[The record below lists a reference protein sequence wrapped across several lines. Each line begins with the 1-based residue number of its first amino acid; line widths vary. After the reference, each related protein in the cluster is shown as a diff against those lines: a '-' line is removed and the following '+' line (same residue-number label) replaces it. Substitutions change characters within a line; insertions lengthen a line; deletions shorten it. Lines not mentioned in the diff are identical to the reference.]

1 MYHRVGFGARLAAIA
16 ALAASSTHANNID
29 GAWSTVI
36 PWPLISVHAVLMP
49 DGRVMSYGT
58 DGEGRQTGFFIYDV
72 WDPTADS
79 ASSHVTL
86 PNMTATDIFCSSQV
100 VLPQGGNVFLAGG
113 DNWTG
118 TSTTSTGNDNT
129 NLFSYQDDTLTRGNN
144 LNRPR
149 WYASST
155 VLLNGEIYL
164 QGGLGGTDFPEVRNT
179 SGQFRLLSGA
189 DTSSLQFQYP
199 RNFIAPDGRVF
210 GFDSNG
216 RMYYVDTSGS
226 GSITLGAEL
235 PSGVRSKSSSAA
247 MFRPGRILQF
257 GGASN
262 QAVVIDI
269 NGAAP
274 VVTTTQPLSSR
285 RDLVNSAILPDGKV
299 LATGGSEVYNTLT
312 GVNNSAEIWD
322 PTTGQW
328 HQGASGTLARL
339 YHSISLLLPDGSV
352 LVSGGGAP
360 GPLNNRNAE
369 IYYPPYLFDATGAR
383 AARPT
388 LVAAPATIEIGA
400 TMHLNVA
407 NTEGIARVTMVKAG
421 SVTHSW
427 NMEQRFIELNF
438 QSHGGIISAQAPA
451 RATEAPPGYYLVFVI
466 DHAGVPSTGKIV
478 RVNVATNLNPQTV
491 PVLTTP
497 ANQANTVGFPVA
509 LQLAATDPNGDVLG
523 YGASGLPAGLTLDAL
538 TGRIS
543 GTPTAVGHYQVVV
556 TASDGVNAA
565 TANFVWTIAD
575 GAPLTIEPLQ
585 PAPALVGTTVTFTA
599 RSSNGINTRYRWFFD
614 DGTGTTRWSTNTEVT
629 HTFNTPGIH
638 YVTVS
643 TVDDRGIEQSETVVQ
658 TVHLP
663 LTALAPAISSNIAVE
678 TAAQGGRVWV
688 VNQDDDTVSVFDGA
702 TRVRLQ
708 KITVGSAPRS
718 IAVAP
723 NGEVWVTNKLDA
735 SISVI
740 DQTSYSIRRTL
751 AMPRDSQP
759 FGVAFAPTGAAA
771 FVALAA
777 TGQLTRIDTS
787 TYARTHTASVGQ
799 NPRHIAVSADGKLVY
814 VSRFTTMPLF
824 GESAWQAAFIPNGA
838 WGGGEVV
845 VLGADMLNIVRTIVL
860 RGSDKPD
867 FRNPGRGIPNYL
879 GATVISPDGT
889 QAWVPSRQDNFNFLN
904 TARAISSRIDMS
916 SLTED
921 FASRLVHDHSS
932 LASAAAF
939 DRHGVYLFV
948 ALQTSREV
956 AVVDAHGRWEMFRFN
971 VGGEP
976 HGLALSA
983 DGNTLFVN
991 TFMDRT
997 VAAFDLTAL
1006 LTRGEATVPALGVRY
1021 QN

>member
-1 MYHRVGFGARLAAIA
+1 M
-16 ALAASSTHANNID
+16 
-29 GAWSTVI
+29 
-36 PWPLISVHAVLMP
+36 
-49 DGRVMSYGT
+49 
-58 DGEGRQTGFFIYDV
+58 
-72 WDPTADS
+72 
-79 ASSHVTL
+79 
-86 PNMTATDIFCSSQV
+86 
-100 VLPQGGNVFLAGG
+100 
-113 DNWTG
+113 
-118 TSTTSTGNDNT
+118 
-129 NLFSYQDDTLTRGNN
+129 
-144 LNRPR
+144 
-149 WYASST
+149 
-155 VLLNGEIYL
+155 
-164 QGGLGGTDFPEVRNT
+164 
-179 SGQFRLLSGA
+179 
-189 DTSSLQFQYP
+189 
-199 RNFIAPDGRVF
+199 
-210 GFDSNG
+210 
-216 RMYYVDTSGS
+216 
-226 GSITLGAEL
+226 
-235 PSGVRSKSSSAA
+235 
-247 MFRPGRILQF
+247 
-257 GGASN
+257 
-262 QAVVIDI
+262 
-269 NGAAP
+269 
-274 VVTTTQPLSSR
+274 
-285 RDLVNSAILPDGKV
+285 
-299 LATGGSEVYNTLT
+299 
-312 GVNNSAEIWD
+312 
-322 PTTGQW
+322 
-328 HQGASGTLARL
+328 
-339 YHSISLLLPDGSV
+339 
-352 LVSGGGAP
+352 
-360 GPLNNRNAE
+360 
-369 IYYPPYLFDATGAR
+369 
-383 AARPT
+383 
-388 LVAAPATIEIGA
+388 
-400 TMHLNVA
+400 
-407 NTEGIARVTMVKAG
+407 
-421 SVTHSW
+421 
-427 NMEQRFIELNF
+427 
-438 QSHGGIISAQAPA
+438 
-451 RATEAPPGYYLVFVI
+451 
-466 DHAGVPSTGKIV
+466 
-478 RVNVATNLNPQTV
+478 
-491 PVLTTP
+491 
-497 ANQANTVGFPVA
+497 
-509 LQLAATDPNGDVLG
+509 
-523 YGASGLPAGLTLDAL
+523 
-538 TGRIS
+538 
-543 GTPTAVGHYQVVV
+543 
-556 TASDGVNAA
+556 
-565 TANFVWTIAD
+565 
-575 GAPLTIEPLQ
+575 
-585 PAPALVGTTVTFTA
+585 
-599 RSSNGINTRYRWFFD
+599 
-614 DGTGTTRWSTNTEVT
+614 
-629 HTFNTPGIH
+629 
-638 YVTVS
+638 TVS

-759 FGVAFAPTGAAA
+759 FGVAFAPTGGAA